1 MVMTAFL
8 YMIVF
13 YSIYSLM
20 IYLVIFLHLLVTRQ
34 LLAQPMIMMD
44 HARYS
49 TLYRIFNGMLET
61 KQKMALI
68 INLKHFLPK
77 EMPCNLMFNHN
88 FLNRRFL
95 NFTLCW
101 ESGQDYI
108 LMRNSANLWW
118 LCFTNKILKDCTW
131 IENQ

>member
-1 MVMTAFL
+1 MEIKLFESIGVKDPLNGIYFYKCWYISIL
-8 YMIVF
+8 KNSNDCIFIHVF

-95 NFTLCW
+95 NFTLC
-101 ESGQDYI
+101 
-108 LMRNSANLWW
+108 
-118 LCFTNKILKDCTW
+118 
-131 IENQ
+131 